1 MLLTDCV
8 ARGNFQE
15 EGLIPV
21 TSNNQL
27 DHHCASEH
35 PTQQDLQPENCD
47 MDKNNLDM
55 FTSEEC
61 LDTAVPKDKF
71 VVYTNCYVV
80 LHDIGPY
87 LKYGKQCVQNIQ
99 HRFDKAQAEKLAVL
113 PTKVTRT

>member
-1 MLLTDCV
+1 MIDCV
-8 ARGNFQE
+8 VRGNFQE

-21 TSNNQL
+21 TSNHQL
-27 DHHCASEH
+27 DHHCACDF
-35 PTQQDLQPENCD
+35 PAQQDLQPESD
-47 MDKNNLDM
+47 GMDKSNLDM
-55 FTSEEC
+55 CTSEEC
-61 LDTAVPKDKF
+61 LDTAVSKDKF

-99 HRFDKAQAEKLAVL
+99 HRFDKAQADKLAVL